1 MRELKARD
9 VMSTRV
15 VTVSSKTLVVEAA
28 KLMLANRISGLPVVD
43 DFGRLVGIV
52 SEADL
57 LRRPEIGTQV
67 VDCGEFGSE
76 LASQFPKSCGQYVG
90 DVMTTK
96 VASVLGSTPLAAI
109 ADLLETMRLK
119 RVPVIEDG
127 KVVGVVS
134 RADLLRAFVNEIEI
148 SATRTGHRG
157 IMDRSPGL
165 KTLAVY

>member
-1 MRELKARD
+1 MRELNARD
-9 VMSTRV
+9 VMSTQV
-15 VTVSSKTLVVEAA
+15 VTVSSKAPVIEAA
-28 KLMLANRISGLPVVD
+28 KLMLAHRISGLPVVD

-57 LRRPEIGTQV
+57 LRRAEIGTQV
-67 VDCGEFGSE
+67 FDCGEFGSE
-76 LASQFPKSCGQYVG
+76 LASQFLKSYGQYVG

-134 RADLLRAFVNEIEI
+134 RADLLRAFVNEIET
-148 SATRTGHRG
+148 SASQTAPSGR
-157 IMDRSPGL
+157 MDAAPGP
-165 KTLAVY
+165 KTFASY